1 MTDTAPRRTDI
12 RESNKGVIAQYRESG
27 GTGEGMASLV
37 LLTTVGARSGQP
49 HTTPVCVQEDGDR
62 LVVAGS
68 MGGMPT
74 HPQWYKNLL
83 VNPELTVEYRGKTF
97 QARATTV
104 PNSPERDVL
113 FARMNEVIT
122 GLYGYQ
128 DRAASHRQIPIV
140 SLEAL
145 DTDPAGPRS

>member
-1 MTDTAPRRTDI
+1 
-12 RESNKGVIAQYRESG
+12 
-27 GTGEGMASLV
+27 
-37 LLTTVGARSGQP
+37 
-49 HTTPVCVQEDGDR
+49 
-62 LVVAGS
+62 

-128 DRAASHRQIPIV
+128 DRAASHRQNPDR
-140 SLEAL
+140 EPRG
-145 DTDPAGPRS
+145 TRHGPRRTPFLTPAREPEAWGDEGPRD